1 MKPSS
6 RQELGVALAKSA
18 VQSACELN
26 WIERMWANSK
36 RYCREH
42 CMYALQGLRE
52 VVPISLSQNI
62 DELPGHLQQQQ
73 SDELPV
79 SPLYIHAALLGAH
92 LAPVY
97 ASDHQYRLGKD
108 ACDAINLAVTGQ
120 RTRPHKH
127 LTNTIGTQGIVD
139 VGGWRL
145 KYLHLL
151 QACMWV
157 ILAAR
162 MLL

>member
-1 MKPSS
+1 MYTLHS
-6 RQELGVALAKSA
+6 RLTRGCTL
-18 VQSACELN
+18 
-26 WIERMWANSK
+26 
-36 RYCREH
+36 
-42 CMYALQGLRE
+42 

-79 SPLYIHAALLGAH
+79 SPLYMLRCWARISRQ
-92 LAPVY
+92 Y
-97 ASDHQYRLGKD
+97 MHQYRLGKD
-108 ACDAINLAVTGQ
+108 ACDAIKAVTGQ
-120 RTRPHKH
+120 RTRRPGR
-127 LTNTIGTQGIVD
+127 TNAIYIGTQGIVD

-145 KYLHLL
+145 RYLQLL
-151 QACMWV
+151 QARRWA